1 MRNALLRSE
10 REDSQFDRR
19 NQVHEQSS
27 VPTACRIHPGKTGYW
42 TEPSTDCRSGEHA
55 QLPGRCDLRV
65 CLVWVVLFR
74 EMALLPNTRTHAF
87 VAERT
92 DYEPVANR
100 GFDGLLGN

>member
-42 TEPSTDCRSGEHA
+42 TEPSTDCRWAKEAG
-55 QLPGRCDLRV
+55 DV
-65 CLVWVVLFR
+65 CLLG
-74 EMALLPNTRTHAF
+74 LPVCLWCAMFFIRWRTLDACQ
-87 VAERT
+87 AGR
-92 DYEPVANR
+92 
-100 GFDGLLGN
+100 L